1 MVPPDEKPKDGN
13 GYTRTGDE
21 FISEYRFASE
31 GGDQFTD
38 NAHRGQD
45 HDVNDWVRIKPEEML
60 EENRIAA
67 EGRIEETKMEDAFQR
82 NQRKGHG
89 DHGSRENE
97 DDPGGI
103 ISPYHQRQAHA
114 THTS

>member
-38 NAHRGQD
+38 NAHGGQN
-45 HDVNDWVRIKPEEML
+45 HDVNDWVRIKPEEMM
-60 EENRIAA
+60 EENRIATQ
-67 EGRIEETKMEDAFQR
+67 GRIEETEMEDAFKS
-82 NQRKGHG
+82 NERKGEDG
-89 DHGSRENE
+89 NGRCANE
-97 DDPGGI
+97 DDNRAIEG
-103 ISPYHQRQAHA
+103 QAK
-114 THTS
+114 